1 MPESVVEIV
10 RVCIGFFLVIFGYIA
25 SIKERYLGMP
35 LIGAREQPTGIING
49 FVATLGGVLLISTSV
64 QRFFLVGLPLILI
77 SVILQKI
84 VLVHLKKKAKH
95 FIGKEGK
102 AATDM
107 KRKHNGFVNF
117 NGKKTKVYAEMD
129 IQVGEIVYVSD
140 VEGNIIKVKKLK

>member
-1 MPESVVEIV
+1 MY
-10 RVCIGFFLVIFGYIA
+10 RIFISNIWIIA

-64 QRFFLVGLPLILI
+64 QRFFLLGLPLILI
-77 SVILQKI
+77 SVILQAI
-84 VLVHLKKKAKH
+84 VLAHLKKKAKH

-107 KRKHNGFVNF
+107 KIKHNGFADF

-129 IQVGEIVYVSD
+129 IQAGEIVYVSD